1 MQLAKR
7 LLSPQYMVKP
17 EQVRG
22 EIPAGKD
29 IYRRT
34 LQTAWPAAVES
45 ILVTLV
51 GAVDTIMVGGIGAE
65 AIAAVGITNQ
75 PKLILMALIMSL
87 NVGVTAVVA
96 RRRGENN
103 RQGALACLKQSLM
116 ISVGISLL
124 LSVLGFFFATPLLRV
139 AGAGDDILADSVTYF
154 RVLMCGIMLTSI
166 SLTINA
172 AQRGCGNTKISMRT
186 NLTAN
191 IVNIFFDYLL
201 IGGHFG
207 FPRMGV
213 AGAALATVLGNLVA
227 CVMSVWSVTKKDTF
241 LTVKGWR
248 GWSFDRKTVKS
259 VMNISSGAHGRAG
272 VHACW
277 FFCIC
282 SNCGAAGNHCVFH
295 TSNLYEHHQFV
306 VQFWRRAWYCAASLV
321 GQSLGARRSDMAI
334 IYGKTAQRV
343 AFAASTLLFFLFIF
357 GRRFLMMLFTNE
369 AAIIAQGAVILVIIA
384 FTTHAQTSQVVM
396 TGSLRGAG
404 DTKFVAL
411 TAFLSIAIIRPT
423 LTWLLCIVGSVGLS
437 GAWIALLID
446 QYMRMSFNLARFSHG
461 KWTTKEL

>member
-1 MQLAKR
+1 MRLAER
-7 LLSPQYMVKP
+7 LLSCRQMVKP
-17 EQVRG
+17 EQLRG
-22 EIPAGKD
+22 EIAPSKE
-29 IYRRT
+29 IYKRT
-34 LQTAWPAAVES
+34 LQMAWPAAIES
-45 ILVTLV
+45 VLVTLV
-51 GAVDTIMVGGIGAE
+51 GAVDTIMVGSIGAE

-96 RRRGENN
+96 RRRGEQN

-116 ISVGISLL
+116 ISAGISLV
-124 LSVLGFFFATPLLRV
+124 LSVLGFVFARPFLRV
-139 AGAGDDILADSVTYF
+139 AGAGEDTISPAVTYF

-191 IVNIFFDYLL
+191 LINVIFDYLL
-201 IGGHFG
+201 IGGHLG

-227 CVMSVWSVTKKDTF
+227 CVMSIWSVTRKDTF
-241 LTVKGWR
+241 LTIKWCSR
-248 GWSFDRKTVKS
+248 WSFDKKTVKS
-259 VMNISSGAHGRAG
+259 VMNISSGAMVEQVFMRVG
-272 VHACW
+272 
-277 FFCIC
+277 FFAYAAIVARLGTIAFSTHQIC
-282 SNCGAAGNHCVFH
+282 MNILSLSFSFGDGLSVA
-295 TSNLYEHHQFV
+295 
-306 VQFWRRAWYCAASLV
+306 AASLV

-334 IYGKTAQRV
+334 IYGKTAQRI
-343 AFAASTLLFFLFIF
+343 AFAASTVLFFLFLF
-357 GRRFLMMLFTNE
+357 GRHMLMRLFTSDAE
-369 AAIIAQGAVILVIIA
+369 IIAMGTVILVITA

-404 DTKFVAL
+404 DTKFVSL
-411 TAFLSIAIIRPT
+411 TAFLSIAIVRPM
-423 LTWLLCIVGSVGLS
+423 LTWLLCFVCSFGLP

-446 QYMRMSFNLARFSHG
+446 QFMRMSINLARFSKG
-461 KWTTKEL
+461 KWTTKVI

>member
-259 VMNISSGAHGRAG
+259 VMNISSGAMVEQVFMRVG
-272 VHACW
+272 
-277 FFCIC
+277 FFVYAAIVARLGTIAFSTHQIC
-282 SNCGAAGNHCVFH
+282 MNIISLSFSFGDGLGIA
-295 TSNLYEHHQFV
+295 
-306 VQFWRRAWYCAASLV
+306 AASLV

>member
-1 MQLAKR
+1 MQLVER
-7 LLSPQYMVKP
+7 LLSPKYMVKP
-17 EQVRG
+17 QQICG
-22 EIPAGKD
+22 EIAPGRD

-34 LQTAWPAAVES
+34 LQMAWPAAIES
-45 ILVTLV
+45 ILVALV
-51 GAVDTIMVGGIGAE
+51 GAVDTMMVGGIGAE

-87 NVGVTAVVA
+87 NIGVTAVVA
-96 RRRGENN
+96 RRRGEKN

-116 ISVGISLL
+116 ISAGISLL
-124 LSVLGFFFATPLLRV
+124 LSVLGFFFASPLLCV
-139 AGAGDDILADSVTYF
+139 AGAADDILADSVTYF

-191 IVNIFFDYLL
+191 VVNVVFDYLL

-207 FPRMGV
+207 FPQMGV

-227 CVMSVWSVTKKDTF
+227 CIMSIWSVTKKDTF
-241 LTVKGWR
+241 LTITGWKGWT
-248 GWSFDRKTVKS
+248 FDRKTVTS
-259 VMNISSGAHGRAG
+259 VMNISSGAMVEQVFMRVG
-272 VHACW
+272 
-277 FFCIC
+277 FFAYAAIVARLGTIAFSTHQIC
-282 SNCGAAGNHCVFH
+282 MNIIGLSFSFGDGLSVA
-295 TSNLYEHHQFV
+295 
-306 VQFWRRAWYCAASLV
+306 AASLV
-321 GQSLGARRSDMAI
+321 GQSLGARRSDMAM

-357 GRRFLMMLFTNE
+357 GRYFLMRLFTAE
-369 AAIIAQGAVILVIIA
+369 PEIIAQGAMIMIIIA

-404 DTKFVAL
+404 DTKYVAL
-411 TAFLSIAIIRPT
+411 TAFLSIAVIRPL
-423 LTWLLCIVGSVGLS
+423 LTWLLCMVCSFGLA

-446 QYMRMSFNLARFSHG
+446 QFMRMSFNLARFSHG
-461 KWTTKEL
+461 KWTTKEI

>member
-1 MQLAKR
+1 MQLVKR

-51 GAVDTIMVGGIGAE
+51 GAVDTIMVGGMGAG

-116 ISVGISLL
+116 ISIGISLL

-139 AGAGDDILADSVTYF
+139 AGAGEDILKDAVTYF
-154 RVLMCGIMLTSI
+154 RILMCGIMLTSV

-191 IVNIFFDYLL
+191 IINILFDYLL
-201 IGGHFG
+201 IGGHLG
-207 FPRMGV
+207 FPQMGV

-227 CVMSVWSVTKKDTF
+227 CMMSVWSVTKQNTF

-259 VMNISSGAHGRAG
+259 VMNISSGAMVEQVFMRVG
-272 VHACW
+272 
-277 FFCIC
+277 FFVYAAIVARLGTIAFSTHQIC
-282 SNCGAAGNHCVFH
+282 MNIIHLSFSFGDGLGIA
-295 TSNLYEHHQFV
+295 
-306 VQFWRRAWYCAASLV
+306 AASLV

-357 GRRFLMMLFTNE
+357 GRRFLVMLFTDE

-411 TAFLSIAIIRPT
+411 TAFLSIAVIRPT
-423 LTWLLCIVGSVGLS
+423 LTWLLCMVGSFGLS

>member
-1 MQLAKR
+1 MQLVKR

-17 EQVRG
+17 KQRRG
-22 EIPAGKD
+22 EIPVSRD

-45 ILVTLV
+45 VLVTLV
-51 GAVDTIMVGGIGAE
+51 GAVDTIMVGGVGAE

-103 RQGALACLKQSLM
+103 RQGALACLKQSLV

-124 LSVLGFFFATPLLRV
+124 LSVLGFLFATPLLHI
-139 AGAGDDILADSVTYF
+139 AGAGEDILKDAVTYF

-191 IVNIFFDYLL
+191 IVNVFFDYLL
-201 IGGHFG
+201 IGGHLG
-207 FPRMGV
+207 FPQMGV

-241 LTVKGWR
+241 LTIKGWH
-248 GWSFDRKTVKS
+248 GWAFDRKTVKS
-259 VMNISSGAHGRAG
+259 VMNISSGAMVEQVFMRVG
-272 VHACW
+272 
-277 FFCIC
+277 FFVYAAIVARLGTIAFSTHQIC
-282 SNCGAAGNHCVFH
+282 MNIISLSFSFGDGLGIA
-295 TSNLYEHHQFV
+295 
-306 VQFWRRAWYCAASLV
+306 AASLV

-357 GRRFLMMLFTNE
+357 GRRFLVMLFTDE

-411 TAFLSIAIIRPT
+411 TAFLSIAIVRPT
-423 LTWLLCIVGSVGLS
+423 LTWLLCMVASLGLS

>member
-7 LLSPQYMVKP
+7 LLSPRYMVKP

-124 LSVLGFFFATPLLRV
+124 LSVLGFFFATPLLLV

-227 CVMSVWSVTKKDTF
+227 CVMSVWSVTQKDTF

-259 VMNISSGAHGRAG
+259 VMNISSGAMVEQVFMRVG
-272 VHACW
+272 
-277 FFCIC
+277 FFVYAAIVARLGTIAFSTHQIC
-282 SNCGAAGNHCVFH
+282 MNIISLSFSFGDGLGIA
-295 TSNLYEHHQFV
+295 
-306 VQFWRRAWYCAASLV
+306 AASLV

-343 AFAASTLLFFLFIF
+343 AFAASTLLFFLFVF

>member
-1 MQLAKR
+1 MRLVER
-7 LLSPQYMVKP
+7 LLSPRYMIKP
-17 EQVRG
+17 QQICGDIAPGR
-22 EIPAGKD
+22 D
-29 IYRRT
+29 IYQRT
-34 LQTAWPAAVES
+34 LQMAWPAAVES
-45 ILVTLV
+45 ILVALV
-51 GAVDTIMVGGIGAE
+51 GAVDTMMVGGIGAA

-87 NVGVTAVVA
+87 NIGVTAVVA
-96 RRRGENN
+96 RRRGEKN

-116 ISVGISLL
+116 ISTGISLL
-124 LSVLGFFFATPLLRV
+124 LSVLGFFFAPPLLRV
-139 AGAGDDILADSVTYF
+139 AGAAEDILADSVTYF

-191 IVNIFFDYLL
+191 IVNVIFDYLL

-207 FPRMGV
+207 FPQMGV

-227 CVMSVWSVTKKDTF
+227 CIMSVWSVTKKDTF
-241 LTVKGWR
+241 LTITGWK
-248 GWSFDRKTVKS
+248 GWSFDKKTVTS
-259 VMNISSGAHGRAG
+259 VMNISSGAMVEQVFMRVG
-272 VHACW
+272 
-277 FFCIC
+277 FFVYAAIVARLGTIAFSTHQIC
-282 SNCGAAGNHCVFH
+282 MNIIGLSFSFGDGLSVA
-295 TSNLYEHHQFV
+295 
-306 VQFWRRAWYCAASLV
+306 AASLV
-321 GQSLGARRSDMAI
+321 GQSLGARRSDMAM

-357 GRRFLMMLFTNE
+357 GRYFLMRLFTVE
-369 AAIIAQGAVILVIIA
+369 PEIIAQGAVIMIIIA

-404 DTKFVAL
+404 DTKYVAL
-411 TAFLSIAIIRPT
+411 TAFLSIAVVRPL
-423 LTWLLCIVGSVGLS
+423 LTWLLCIVCSVGLA

-446 QYMRMSFNLARFSHG
+446 QFMRMSFNLARFSHG
-461 KWTTKEL
+461 KWTTKEI

>member
-1 MQLAKR
+1 
-7 LLSPQYMVKP
+7 MVKS

-51 GAVDTIMVGGIGAE
+51 GAVDTIMVGGIGAG

-103 RQGALACLKQSLM
+103 RQGAIDCLKQSLM

-124 LSVLGFFFATPLLRV
+124 LSILGFFFAAPLLHV
-139 AGAGDDILADSVTYF
+139 AGAGEDILKDAVTYF
-154 RVLMCGIMLTSI
+154 RVLMCGIMLTSV

-191 IVNIFFDYLL
+191 IINILFDYLL
-201 IGGHFG
+201 IGGHLG
-207 FPRMGV
+207 FPQMGV

-227 CVMSVWSVTKKDTF
+227 CVMSVWSVTKQNTF

-259 VMNISSGAHGRAG
+259 VMNISSGAMVEQVFMRVG
-272 VHACW
+272 
-277 FFCIC
+277 FFVYAAIVARLGTIAFSTHQIC
-282 SNCGAAGNHCVFH
+282 MNIIHLSFSFGDGLGIA
-295 TSNLYEHHQFV
+295 
-306 VQFWRRAWYCAASLV
+306 AASLV

-357 GRRFLMMLFTNE
+357 GRRFLVMLFTDE

-411 TAFLSIAIIRPT
+411 TAFLSIAVIRPT
-423 LTWLLCIVGSVGLS
+423 LTWLLCMVGSFGLS

>member
-1 MQLAKR
+1 MQLVER
-7 LLSPQYMVKP
+7 LLSPKYMVKP
-17 EQVRG
+17 QQICG
-22 EIPAGKD
+22 EIAPGRD

-34 LQTAWPAAVES
+34 LQMAWPAAIES
-45 ILVTLV
+45 ILVALV
-51 GAVDTIMVGGIGAE
+51 GAVDTMMVGGIGAE

-87 NVGVTAVVA
+87 NIGVTAVVA
-96 RRRGENN
+96 RRRGEKN

-116 ISVGISLL
+116 ISAGISLL
-124 LSVLGFFFATPLLRV
+124 LSVLGFFFASPLLCV
-139 AGAGDDILADSVTYF
+139 AGAADDILADSVTYF

-191 IVNIFFDYLL
+191 VVNVIFDYLL

-207 FPRMGV
+207 FPQMGV

-227 CVMSVWSVTKKDTF
+227 CIMSIWSVTKKDTF
-241 LTVKGWR
+241 LTITGWKGWT
-248 GWSFDRKTVKS
+248 FDRKIVTS
-259 VMNISSGAHGRAG
+259 VMNISSGAMVEQVFMRVG
-272 VHACW
+272 
-277 FFCIC
+277 FFAYAAIVARLGTIAFSTHQIC
-282 SNCGAAGNHCVFH
+282 MNIIGLSFSFGDGLSVA
-295 TSNLYEHHQFV
+295 
-306 VQFWRRAWYCAASLV
+306 AASLV
-321 GQSLGARRSDMAI
+321 GQSLGARRSDMAM

-357 GRRFLMMLFTNE
+357 GRYFLMRLFTAE
-369 AAIIAQGAVILVIIA
+369 PEIIAQGAMIMIIIA

-404 DTKFVAL
+404 DTKYVAL
-411 TAFLSIAIIRPT
+411 TAFLSIAVIRPL
-423 LTWLLCIVGSVGLS
+423 LTWLLCMVCSFGLA

-446 QYMRMSFNLARFSHG
+446 QFMRMSFNLARFSHG
-461 KWTTKEL
+461 KWTTKEI

>member
-1 MQLAKR
+1 MQLVER
-7 LLSPQYMVKP
+7 MLSPKYMVKP
-17 EQVRG
+17 QQICG
-22 EIPAGKD
+22 EIAPGRD

-34 LQTAWPAAVES
+34 LQMAWPAAIES
-45 ILVTLV
+45 ILVALV
-51 GAVDTIMVGGIGAE
+51 GAVDTMMVGGIGAE

-87 NVGVTAVVA
+87 NIGVTAVVA
-96 RRRGENN
+96 RRRGEKN

-116 ISVGISLL
+116 ISAGISLL
-124 LSVLGFFFATPLLRV
+124 LSVLGFFFASPLLCV
-139 AGAGDDILADSVTYF
+139 AGAADDILADSVTYF

-191 IVNIFFDYLL
+191 VVNVVFDYLL

-207 FPRMGV
+207 FPQMGV

-227 CVMSVWSVTKKDTF
+227 CIMSIWSVTKKDTF
-241 LTVKGWR
+241 LTITGWR
-248 GWSFDRKTVKS
+248 GWTFDRKTVTS
-259 VMNISSGAHGRAG
+259 VMNISSGAMVEQVFMRVG
-272 VHACW
+272 
-277 FFCIC
+277 FFAYAAIVARLGTIAFSTHQIC
-282 SNCGAAGNHCVFH
+282 MNIIGLSFSFGDGLSVA
-295 TSNLYEHHQFV
+295 
-306 VQFWRRAWYCAASLV
+306 AASLV
-321 GQSLGARRSDMAI
+321 GQSLGARRSDMAM

-357 GRRFLMMLFTNE
+357 GRYFLMRLFTAE
-369 AAIIAQGAVILVIIA
+369 PEIIAQGAMIMIIIA

-404 DTKFVAL
+404 DTKYVAL
-411 TAFLSIAIIRPT
+411 TAFLSIAVIRPL
-423 LTWLLCIVGSVGLS
+423 LTWLLCMVCSFGLA

-446 QYMRMSFNLARFSHG
+446 QFMRMSFNLARFSHG
-461 KWTTKEL
+461 KWTTKEI